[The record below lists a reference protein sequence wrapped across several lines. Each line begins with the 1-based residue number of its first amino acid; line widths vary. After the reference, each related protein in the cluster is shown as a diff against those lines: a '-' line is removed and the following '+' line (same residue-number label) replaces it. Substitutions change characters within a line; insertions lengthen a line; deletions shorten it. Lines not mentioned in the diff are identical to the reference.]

1 MRPGAN
7 TRFNNERAEPREWP
21 NRVAYDFSL
30 GKEVAKCPSFVLNLD
45 DLVLDGVYSRYQVE
59 RLPNTCLIATGSDEW
74 DMVFP

>member
-1 MRPGAN
+1 
-7 TRFNNERAEPREWP
+7 
-21 NRVAYDFSL
+21 
-30 GKEVAKCPSFVLNLD
+30 VLNLD